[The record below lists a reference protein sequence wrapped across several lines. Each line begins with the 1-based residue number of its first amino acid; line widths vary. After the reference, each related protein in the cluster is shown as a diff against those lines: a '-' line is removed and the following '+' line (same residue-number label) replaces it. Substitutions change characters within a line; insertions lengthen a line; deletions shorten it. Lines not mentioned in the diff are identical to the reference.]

1 MFGKFNQTLRRSS
14 EYFKLTNL
22 DLGGNFHL
30 KEFSSLLPAQ
40 KLIHPYRS
48 RNGSAQFLTTKP
60 KNKISRPDR
69 LDHWEYPQYC
79 QFEHNSPYLLVK
91 IFSSAPICKWRKPQ
105 VLLFLSQQRRGILG
119 GQIFF
124 LVSYFSFPVKLMFG
138 TRRPACSKPSV

>member
-1 MFGKFNQTLRRSS
+1 MFAKFNQTLRLSS

-69 LDHWEYPQYC
+69 LNHWEYPQYC
-79 QFEHNSPYLLVK
+79 HSPQFLLK
-91 IFSSAPICKWRKPQ
+91 IFSSAPICKWRKSQ
-105 VLLFLSQQRRGILG
+105 VLLFLSQQRRGIG
-119 GQIFF
+119 WF
-124 LVSYFSFPVKLMFG
+124 LVSYLSCPVKLMFG
-138 TRRPACSKPSV
+138 TRRPTCSKQILAI

>member
-1 MFGKFNQTLRRSS
+1 MFAKFNQTLRLSS

-79 QFEHNSPYLLVK
+79 QFEHNSPLVIAENILLLLQSVSGGSPK
-91 IFSSAPICKWRKPQ
+91 FYCFSPSKEE
-105 VLLFLSQQRRGILG
+105 GLG

-124 LVSYFSFPVKLMFG
+124 PGFIF
-138 TRRPACSKPSV
+138 

>member
-1 MFGKFNQTLRRSS
+1 MFGKFNQTFRLSS

-30 KEFSSLLPAQ
+30 KRGFLSQPPPSQP

-69 LDHWEYPQYC
+69 LNHWEYPQYC
-79 QFEHNSPYLLVK
+79 QFEHNSPQFLLK

-105 VLLFLSQQRRGILG
+105 VLLFLSQQRIGIGWAKLFPG
-119 GQIFF
+119 FIFY
-124 LVSYFSFPVKLMFG
+124 LS
-138 TRRPACSKPSV
+138 C